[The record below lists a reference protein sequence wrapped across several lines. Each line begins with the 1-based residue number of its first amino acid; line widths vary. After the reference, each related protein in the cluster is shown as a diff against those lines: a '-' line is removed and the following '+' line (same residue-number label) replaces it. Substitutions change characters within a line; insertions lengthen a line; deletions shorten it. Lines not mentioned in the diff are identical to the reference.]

1 MAKESVGYKIQ
12 LGVTEAKKGIKELD
26 KALGNTKMTIDDV
39 GKSIKKAFGRETSFI
54 GTIKSLKSIMDHMM
68 KASEAEAEYVESMNL
83 LAVSYRQ
90 DTIEGKKLY
99 DQTNQLL
106 GSMKEILGL
115 DPSKLTQEVGIYKQM
130 TSAMGMTNKQSALL
144 AENLIKLQ
152 QDTASLYNLQSS
164 EVATKFQSAL
174 AGQTRAV
181 RSLGVDITQASLQQ
195 ELYNLGIDKEIGELN
210 RASKT
215 VLIYL
220 AMERQLTNAN
230 GDASRTI
237 NSMANQMKQFKEQVD
252 IAGRQIGAVFIP
264 ILKRILPI
272 ANAILMVFNDIMEIV
287 LGIFG
292 VDVQKLATEFGQK
305 SVDIGDAFGGVA
317 ENADKATKAT
327 KKLLGLRGFD
337 KLNNITT
344 PQDSGSKSSKSSGGG
359 SGIGKVD
366 KGLLK
371 ALDEY
376 NLHLDETKNKARE
389 IANWIEQWLI
399 WTDKNNKKHLTPLA
413 KTLVFIAGTAVL
425 GKIIS
430 GVTTVYK
437 ALSKITG
444 GGGGTTMLGSV
455 TKALKE
461 LNNEGKNTLTTAEKL
476 QTIVAGGIIS
486 ISGDILLGSTVSD
499 LRTANEE
506 FGKLRTS
513 WEGWAGAL
521 MSVGGGALAGAAF
534 GPVGAAIGAVAGALG
549 GATTMLIEGLKPL
562 TTITEETKI
571 AKEEVDKYVEAI
583 DREREAIYKNRDAK
597 LDNIQTSEN
606 NVKRLKVITDE
617 HGKVKKGYEDEAR
630 VIIDELNEAYGTN
643 LKLVKGKIK
652 GMEKEITTI
661 ENKIKAQR
669 AEAYFEA
676 MKEDYV
682 NSLNK
687 EFELRSKLYYAQQEY
702 IPLEK
707 EHGYLI
713 DKNNDIRAEMNKLV
727 KEGALDTDEGR
738 RKVRDLNTELDQ
750 NKKRLDE
757 INPAYENA
765 KSSVEALG
773 TEWKTTTTTIDKY
786 QRMHVAMSEKN
797 YKKVEQIARESGQN
811 VNEAM
816 RNSLAYQV
824 SLVDKGSPLTTDIIG
839 GYRYLATQSAD
850 EYAKG
855 LSELEP
861 ETALNIDAVVRT
873 LDTSDLAD
881 HFGKLSQKSESEF
894 LKYLSQYPTDVQTEI
909 IDKMKDKGYAISSK
923 LQEGID
929 KLNPKVKVDAD
940 TSKIVSE
947 IKAAIGDKKFKIT
960 TDASGN
966 VKVIEDNSSD
976 NSSSKSTKE
985 KKKKKK
991 ANGGFVNKGEM
1002 FIAREAGPEM
1012 VGTMN
1017 GRTAVANN
1025 DQIVQG
1031 ITQGVMVGV
1040 ARAMANTGTGKVVIE
1055 ASGDTEGLMNF
1066 ITFKQK
1072 EKDRQYGL

>member
-1 MAKESVGYKIQ
+1 MAKESVGYKIK
-12 LGVTEAKKGIKELD
+12 LGVSEAKQGIKELD

-39 GKSIKKAFGRETSFI
+39 GKSIKKAFGRETSFL

-90 DTIEGKKLY
+90 DTIEGEKLY
-99 DQTNQLL
+99 NQTNELL

-195 ELYNLGIDKEIGELN
+195 ELYNLGIKKSIGDLN

-220 AMERQLTNAN
+220 AMQRQLTNAN

-252 IAGRQIGAVFIP
+252 IAGRQIGAIFIP
-264 ILKRILPI
+264 ILQRILPI

-292 VDVQKLATEFGQK
+292 VDVQTLATEFGQK

-317 ENADKATKAT
+317 DNADKATKAA

-344 PQDSGSKSSKSSGGG
+344 PQDSGSKSSTSSGGG
-359 SGIGKVD
+359 SGIGKID
-366 KGLLK
+366 SGLLK

-389 IANWIEQWLI
+389 IANWLEQWLI
-399 WTDKNNKKHLTPLA
+399 YTDENNKKHLTPLA

-437 ALSKITG
+437 ALSKISGFG
-444 GGGGTTMLGSV
+444 GSTTMFGSV
-455 TKALKE
+455 AKALKE
-461 LNNEGKNTLTTAEKL
+461 FNKEGGNTLTTVEKL
-476 QTIVAGGIIS
+476 QTVIAGGIMS
-486 ISGDILLGSTVSD
+486 ISGDIMLGSTISR
-499 LRTANEE
+499 LRETNEE

-513 WEGWAGAL
+513 WEGWTGAL

-549 GATTMLIEGLKPL
+549 GATVMLYEGLKPL
-562 TTITEETKI
+562 TTITQETKK
-571 AKEEVDKYVEAI
+571 AREEAEKYTSAI
-583 DREREAIYKNRDAK
+583 DKEREAIYKNRDAK
-597 LDNIQTSEN
+597 LLNIELN
-606 NVKRLKVITDE
+606 EKNVKRLKLITDE
-617 HGKVKKGYEDEAR
+617 QGKVKKGFEDEAK
-630 VIIDELNEAYGTN
+630 VIINELNEAYGTN
-643 LKLVKGKIK
+643 LKLVDGKIK
-652 GMEKEITTI
+652 GMQKEITTI
-661 ENKIKAQR
+661 EEKIKAQR

-682 NSLNK
+682 NSLKK
-687 EFELRSKLYYAQQEY
+687 EQEIRSKLYYAQQEHLPIVKEY
-702 IPLEK
+702 ERIQKEQAEIGPEIDRIREKGLNRTKEETIRLGELNKTWDENRRYLEK
-707 EHGYLI
+707 
-713 DKNNDIRAEMNKLV
+713 
-727 KEGALDTDEGR
+727 
-738 RKVRDLNTELDQ
+738 NT
-750 NKKRLDE
+750 K
-757 INPAYENA
+757 AYENS
-765 KSSVEALG
+765 KQVLKEYG
-773 TEWKTTTTTIDKY
+773 DEYKETTVVIDKY
-786 QRMHVAMSEKN
+786 QRMQVAMSEKN
-797 YKKVEQIARESGQN
+797 YRKVEQIAKESGEN
-811 VNEAM
+811 AGEAM
-816 RNSLAYQV
+816 RKSLAYQV
-824 SLVDKGSPLTTDIIG
+824 SLVDEGSPLTTDIIG
-839 GYRYLATQSAD
+839 GYRYLASQSVK
-850 EYAKG
+850 EYSKG
-855 LSELEP
+855 LSELDP
-861 ETALNIDAVVRT
+861 ATALNIDAVVKM

-881 HFGKLSQKSESEF
+881 HFGKLSQKSEKEF
-894 LKYLSQYPTDVQTEI
+894 LKYLSQYPQDVQTQI
-909 IDKMKDKGYAISSK
+909 IDKMKDKGYSISSK
-923 LQEGID
+923 LQEGIN
-929 KLNPKVKVDAD
+929 KLNPTVKVNAD

-947 IKAAIGDKKFKIT
+947 IKTAINGKKLKIT
-960 TDASGN
+960 TDAEGN
-966 VKVIEDNSSD
+966 VKTSFYA
-976 NSSSKSTKE
+976 K
-985 KKKKKK
+985 
-991 ANGGFVNKGEM
+991 GGFVNEGEM
-1002 FIAREAGPEM
+1002 FVAREAGPEM